1 MIIPPLVP
9 EVLIPISGVI
19 GILFALFLY
28 TKVSAVRVGG
38 GSAVIHSQNGREY
51 LLEEEQRGEEEVVR
65 RAAGGF
71 YVPCQTHLLRQ
82 LDQQNDLTA
91 LHYSSASLSRRDPGG
106 NS

>member
-71 YVPCQTHLLRQ
+71 YLPWQTHLLRE
-82 LDQQNDLTA
+82 LDQYDLNA
-91 LHYSSASLSRRDPGG
+91 IHQSSASLSRRDPGG

>member
-1 MIIPPLVP
+1 MSPLVP

-65 RAAGGF
+65 RAAGGIEF
-71 YVPCQTHLLRQ
+71 RSCTPRQAHLCRLAI
-82 LDQQNDLTA
+82 DAT
-91 LHYSSASLSRRDPGG
+91 SSLKILPRS
-106 NS
+106 